1 MRGARREKPGEITL
15 PKRRNACPQ
24 SSAYTGRHLLKNGDN
39 QRSVQKFATDL
50 RTPFPY

>member
-24 SSAYTGRHLLKNGDN
+24 SSAYTGRHLLKNGDR
-39 QRSVQKFATDL
+39 QGFRGLIRLTLATSN
-50 RTPFPY
+50 